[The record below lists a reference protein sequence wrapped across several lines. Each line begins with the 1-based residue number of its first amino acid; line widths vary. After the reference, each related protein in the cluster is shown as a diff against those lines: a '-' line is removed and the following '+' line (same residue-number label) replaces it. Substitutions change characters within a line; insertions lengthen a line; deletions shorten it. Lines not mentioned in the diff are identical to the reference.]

1 MKLSRASSF
10 LLLSLLLLAVLS
22 SSQQQVRGDVIYIR
36 PQGDGN
42 CPPNQ
47 PCQTLM
53 RYVNT
58 PRLVGSNVTLVM
70 LPGNHDLSAQLSV
83 SQVATFIMV
92 ASYNDTS
99 SPTVTCSGSGR
110 MVLNDIQDVRVIR
123 VTFVRCGGNTVDSVD
138 NLLLENSHFM
148 GATPLSLANDT
159 RGAWT
164 VTLSTN
170 LTMKN
175 CTFMEN
181 IAIGTFEK
189 GGAMSI
195 DGVKNLI
202 VQGCSFMNN
211 QVFRDSNGAGGAL
224 AVTAMD
230 SKLNITECVFKNNR
244 VNGSKGDGGA
254 LYINIRNSAVTITG
268 CTISGNQISN
278 SKSKGGAVYIDAKNS
293 TSIVSQSLF
302 ENNQLREERGDGG
315 ALFIDSEINSTNM
328 IRECTFMNN
337 QVEGSFSTG
346 GAVYISGKTT
356 TQNMVHLCTFDS
368 NLVDGDHGV
377 GGSIVIRGIKDSTNF
392 VSMCT
397 FTNNQISGTQGDGGA
412 LFVGG
417 ERGSKTTVSMCTFTN
432 NHINALFGDG
442 GALFISSISNSS
454 STVDMCLFVSNQIS
468 GSHGAGGAM
477 FVRAIGN
484 SATLVGDSTFRNN
497 QINNSNCNG
506 GAVSITITDST
517 GTVNTSYFSNNQI
530 NRLFGKGGALSINSG
545 STNSTSSKSVNGC
558 TFTNN
563 QVNGS
568 HSDGG
573 ALYINV
579 GHGNTMINAST
590 FTNNW
595 ATGREAFGD
604 GGAVYARASSQ
615 VTVLGST
622 FRSNGANS
630 SFGLGGA
637 IYVDSPIV
645 ELRECGF
652 TDNQA
657 NEYGGAVYVRRRS
670 SPGEITVFGCQFSD
684 NRREAIYGSDMR
696 AISVNRSSFIR
707 NTNGRAAIY
716 VAINSHDLATSSE
729 LESWVLISESTF
741 NGNDGA
747 IESTNIKQI
756 TISSTFTNHTR
767 NQKVLKFQGT
777 GLSDNKVVIKQCNF
791 NNNKGG
797 VIYNHNMSILVNET
811 TFIKNTIGSEAFGI
825 VYVSGYNANVTFS
838 NSLFSTNQ
846 ATVCGILRQTAT
858 QCTDAQCR
866 INLISNTFTNNTAT
880 GFYLGGGVGCFENA
894 LVTIVNTTFKG
905 NTVSNNGGVF
915 NVNTSTIN
923 IVTST
928 FTNNSALNSGG
939 VAHIVNSA
947 VTTMG
952 VTFDHNMA
960 SRIGGTISLD
970 NSNLTAV
977 STTFLNSHAGSNGGL
992 LYAFSSSNAPK
1003 RTLIEISQSRLS
1015 ENIAAIEGGILY
1027 AQNCIIDVVMERNC
1041 LNFSNATENGT
1052 FATIYNTILSVMAN
1066 SNTATPG
1073 GNIYACNGSEITG
1086 SITQSSGSSC
1096 TNYDLGN
1103 NEIGTIVNQEE
1114 LAECFDSLEMISD
1127 QSNNTSNVHPAIIAS
1142 LSICGIL
1149 ILLIILVAVIVGI
1162 VIKRI
1167 KAKRITKSPLSST
1180 FMLQG
1185 KFRCSVA

>member
-1 MKLSRASSF
+1 MKLSRG
-10 LLLSLLLLAVLS
+10 LSLLLLRLLLLAALS
-22 SSQQQVRGDVIYIR
+22 NSQQQVRGDVIYIR
-36 PQGDGN
+36 PQGDIT
-42 CPPNQ
+42 CPPDQ
-47 PCQTLM
+47 SCLTLM
-53 RYVNT
+53 QYANS

-83 SQVATFIMV
+83 SQIATFIMV

-110 MVLNDIQDVRVIR
+110 MALNDIQDVRIIR
-123 VTFVRCGGNTVDSVD
+123 VTFVRCGGNTADSVD

-148 GATPLSLANDT
+148 GATPQTTDT

-164 VTLSTN
+164 VTMSAN
-170 LTMKN
+170 LMMKN
-175 CTFMEN
+175 CTFTEN
-181 IAIGTFEK
+181 IATGTFRK

-195 DGVKNLI
+195 DGVKNLT

-211 QVFRDSNGAGGAL
+211 QVSRDSSGAGGAL
-224 AVTAMD
+224 AVTAAD
-230 SKLNITECVFKNNR
+230 STINITECAFKNNQ

-254 LYINIRNSAVTITG
+254 LYINVRNSAVTITG
-268 CTISGNQISN
+268 CTVSGNQISD
-278 SKSKGGAVYIDAKNS
+278 SKSQGGAVYISTRNS
-293 TSIVSQSLF
+293 ISIVGQTLF
-302 ENNQLREERGDGG
+302 ENNQLRVERGEGG
-315 ALFIDSEINSTNM
+315 ALFIDSEANSTNM
-328 IRECTFMNN
+328 ISECTFRNN
-337 QVEGSFSTG
+337 QVEGSFSMG

-356 TQNMVHLCTFDS
+356 TQNTVRLCTFNS
-368 NLVDGDHGV
+368 SLVDGDHSV
-377 GGSIVIRGIKDSTNF
+377 GGSVFIRGIEDSTNF
-392 VSMCT
+392 VSVCT

-412 LFVGG
+412 LFVGS
-417 ERGSKTTVSMCTFTN
+417 ERSSKSTVSMCTFTN
-432 NHINALFGDG
+432 NHIDASFGDG
-442 GALFISSISNSS
+442 GALFVSSVSNST
-454 STVDMCLFVSNQIS
+454 STVDMCVFNSNQIN
-468 GSHGAGGAM
+468 GTHGAGGAM
-477 FVRAIGN
+477 FVRAVEK
-484 SATLVGDSTFRNN
+484 SATSVSDCTFRNN
-497 QINNSNCNG
+497 QISNSNCNG

-517 GTVNTSYFSNNQI
+517 GTVNASYFLNNQI
-530 NRLFGKGGALSINSG
+530 NGAFGWGGALSINSG
-545 STNSTSSKSVNGC
+545 STNSTSSKSINGC

-579 GHGNTMINAST
+579 GHGNTMINEST

-604 GGAVYARASSQ
+604 GGAMYAMASSH

-622 FRSNGANS
+622 FSSNGANS
-630 SFGLGGA
+630 SSGLGGA
-637 IYVDSPIV
+637 LYVDSPIV
-645 ELRECGF
+645 NLRECGF
-652 TDNQA
+652 TNNQA
-657 NEYGGAVYVRRRS
+657 DEYGGAVYVHRRS

-684 NRREAIYGSDMR
+684 NRREAIYGSDIR
-696 AISVNRSSFIR
+696 VISVNRSSFIR
-707 NTNGRAAIY
+707 NINGRAAIY

-729 LESWVLISESTF
+729 LESWVLVSEDTF

-767 NQKVLKFQGT
+767 NQRVLKFQGT

-791 NNNKGG
+791 DNNKGG

-811 TFIKNTIGSEAFGI
+811 TFIKNRIDSEAMGI
-825 VYVSGYNANVTFS
+825 VYISGHNANVTFS

-858 QCTDAQCR
+858 QCMDTQCGV
-866 INLISNTFTNNTAT
+866 NLISNTFTNNTAT

-894 LVTIVNTTFKG
+894 IVTIVKNTFKD
-905 NTVSNNGGVF
+905 NTANNNGGVF
-915 NVNTSTIN
+915 NMNTSTIN
-923 IVTST
+923 IATST

-947 VTTMG
+947 ITTMD
-952 VTFDHNMA
+952 VTFDHNTA

-992 LYAFSSSNAPK
+992 LYAFSSSDTPK
-1003 RTLIEISQSRLS
+1003 HTLIEISQSRLS
-1015 ENIAAIEGGILY
+1015 ENIAAIGGGILY
-1027 AQNCIIDVVMERNC
+1027 AQNCIINVVMERNC
-1041 LNFSNATENGT
+1041 LNFSNATENGIL
-1052 FATIYNTILSVMAN
+1052 AAIYNTTLLVMAN
-1066 SNTATPG
+1066 SNTATLE

-1096 TNYDLGN
+1096 TNYDLAN
-1103 NEIGTIVNQEE
+1103 DEIGAIVNQEE
-1114 LAECFDSLEMISD
+1114 LAECFENLEMIPD

-1162 VIKRI
+1162 TIKRI
-1167 KAKRITKSPLSST
+1167 KTKRIAKSPSSST

-1185 KFRCSVA
+1185 KI